1 MASEVLV
8 QFWYTARQTFA
19 KTILNINKIRWEIQD
34 NKKRLHPMVLLTT
47 WALGRAQAVEDVKLT
62 LDYKHLFSG
71 FKHSSYVSFYV
82 KNPQH

>member
-1 MASEVLV
+1 
-8 QFWYTARQTFA
+8 
-19 KTILNINKIRWEIQD
+19 
-34 NKKRLHPMVLLTT
+34 MVLLTT